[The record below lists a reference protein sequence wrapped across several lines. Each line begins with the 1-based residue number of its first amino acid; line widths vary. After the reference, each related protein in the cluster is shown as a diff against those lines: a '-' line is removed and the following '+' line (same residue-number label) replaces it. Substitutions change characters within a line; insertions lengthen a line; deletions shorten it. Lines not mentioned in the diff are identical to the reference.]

1 MIFAI
6 TGATG
11 FLGSALTR
19 SLQEDGIS
27 VLRIGRG
34 SDADVR
40 WDPTAGQ
47 LDSGRLA
54 GVDAVVHLAGENV
67 GKRWTSRV
75 KREIRDSR
83 VYGTSLI
90 ARTLAALDSKP
101 RVFVSASAAGIYGA
115 HRGDEILTESSTFG
129 DDFMARVVKEWED
142 AAQPVRDAGIR
153 VVHTRTGVV
162 MNRSSGMLERLAPIF
177 SLGIGGEIG
186 SGKQWL
192 SWIARTDWVRA
203 VRFMID
209 SNVVGAFNVSAP
221 SPVNNAEF
229 TATLGRVLKRP
240 TLTRVPAFA
249 VKLMFGE
256 MGEDTVLAS
265 QRMIPE
271 RLLDA
276 GFRFSYPQLEPAL
289 RHELDVR

>member
-90 ARTLAALDSKP
+90 ARTIAALDSKP
-101 RVFVSASAAGIYGA
+101 RVFVSASASGIYGA

>member
-1 MIFAI
+1 MIVAI
-6 TGATG
+6 TGASG

-19 SLQEDGIS
+19 SLRDDGIS
-27 VLRIGRG
+27 VVRIGRG

-40 WDPTAGQ
+40 WDPPAGQ

-90 ARTLAALDSKP
+90 ARTIAALNSKP

-129 DDFMARVVKEWED
+129 DDFMARVAKEWED

-192 SWIARTDWVRA
+192 PWIARTDWVRA

-209 SNVVGAFNVSAP
+209 SNLVGAFNLSAP
-221 SPVNNAEF
+221 DPVTNAEF

-240 TLTRVPAFA
+240 TLTRVPEFA

-271 RLLDA
+271 LLLSA
-276 GFRFSYPQLEPAL
+276 GFRFDYPQL
-289 RHELDVR
+289 

>member
-90 ARTLAALDSKP
+90 ARTIAALDSKP

-115 HRGDEILTESSTFG
+115 HRGDAMLTESSTFG

-271 RLLDA
+271 RLLDT